1 MVCIFNDYPIPHKCA
16 TCGIKFFAPMASVM
30 ESLFCS
36 KECETNAPVW
46 DLSIAMT
53 MMRELNSREKKQTEK
68 DISDA
73 MAQAM
78 LWIRK
83 KQETAEEAKEQTNG
97 QQRKEKRNS

>member
-16 TCGIKFFAPMASVM
+16 TCGIKFFAQMASVM

-36 KECETNAPVW
+36 KKCEANAPRW
-46 DLSIAMT
+46 DLGIAKEMLK
-53 MMRELNSREKKQTEK
+53 ELNSLGRKGCEN

-78 LWIRK
+78 FWLKTRE
-83 KQETAEEAKEQTNG
+83 KQKQV
-97 QQRKEKRNS
+97 

>member
-36 KECETNAPVW
+36 KKCERNAPVW
-46 DLSIAMT
+46 DLGIAKEMLK
-53 MMRELNSREKKQTEK
+53 ELNSLGKKQSGD

-73 MAQAM
+73 VAQAM
-78 LWIRK
+78 FWLKTRE
-83 KQETAEEAKEQTNG
+83 KQQKV
-97 QQRKEKRNS
+97 

>member
-1 MVCIFNDYPIPHKCA
+1 MVCIFNDYPILHKCA

-36 KECETNAPVW
+36 KECETNAPAW

-53 MMRELNSREKKQTEK
+53 MIRELNSRGKKQTEG

-73 MAQAM
+73 MTQAM
-78 LWIRK
+78 FWTRK
-83 KQETAEEAKEQTNG
+83 KQGEMEGMK
-97 QQRKEKRNS
+97 